1 MVFKAKKVMPRM
13 RINLGEK
20 KLQEEEI
27 EKRRK
32 ATLSLIEKIPEKLDS
47 KKKKAILNW
56 LNEKLK
62 DKIVSEKALEAIYKI
77 EGKKAFETVKE
88 FLKKTKDIDELKTAS
103 KILSKIGTNDAY
115 NSLKEK
121 LIELLN
127 KGLEIEPLSLLNGP
141 YTAKNIDFYSK
152 LKDEYKNHIITSRQ
166 KRYYKKYVLYG
177 LKKLT
182 EAKD

>member
-20 KLQEEEI
+20 QEKEI
-27 EKRRK
+27 EKRRE

-77 EGKKAFETVKE
+77 EGNKAFETVKE
-88 FLKKTKDIDELKTAS
+88 FLKNTKDVDELQTAS

-121 LIELLN
+121 LIELLS
-127 KGLEIEPLSLLNGP
+127 KGLEIEPLCLLNGP

-152 LKDEYKNHIITSRQ
+152 LKDEYTKHIITSRQ